1 MKEGDREEGWRE
13 VNRGGG
19 GGGGGN
25 KERKQHDS
33 RGSGVADAPL
43 T

>member
-13 VNRGGG
+13 VNRGG